1 MVNFIIALSKLTGLT
16 NCLFWKIHV
25 KLAFTLI
32 THFEIVFT
40 IQDMLNTLARSQY

>member
-1 MVNFIIALSKLTGLT
+1 MVNFIIALPKLTGLT

-32 THFEIVFT
+32 TYFKIVFT
-40 IQDMLNTLARSQY
+40 VEDMLNTLALSQC